1 MSVRRFRRFSSSH
14 RKTDGWALFRV
25 FCFATDAIVK
35 GNKLIITAALPGL
48 SARDVKVEIN
58 DDNSLLFIT
67 ATRTYRHE
75 EDGESDGG
83 SVQYHAFES
92 THGTNQRTIG
102 LPENAKV
109 DTIKTGMKSG
119 MLKIE
124 MKLKPEE
131 KLEEG
136 PEEGRRVIDVEDC

>member
-1 MSVRRFRRFSSSH
+1 M
-14 RKTDGWALFRV
+14 
-25 FCFATDAIVK
+25 
-35 GNKLIITAALPGL
+35 PGL

-75 EDGESDGG
+75 EDGESDNG

-102 LPENAKV
+102 LPESADV
-109 DTIKTGMKSG
+109 DTIKTGMKNG

-131 KLEEG
+131 KLEEEG
-136 PEEGRRVIDVEDC
+136 PEEGRRVINVEDR

>member
-1 MSVRRFRRFSSSH
+1 MRRFRRCSSSH
-14 RKTDGWALFRV
+14 RKTDEWALFRV
-25 FCFATDAIVK
+25 FFTTDAIVK
-35 GNKLIITAALPGL
+35 GGKLIVTAALPGL

-67 ATRTYRHE
+67 ANRTYRHE
-75 EDGESDGG
+75 EDGESDDG

-92 THGTNQRTIG
+92 TRGTNQRTIG
-102 LPENAKV
+102 LPENADV
-109 DTIKTGMKSG
+109 GTIKTGMKSG

-136 PEEGRRVIDVEDC
+136 PEEGRRVINVEDR

>member
-1 MSVRRFRRFSSSH
+1 MR

-25 FCFATDAIVK
+25 CFFSATDAIVK
-35 GNKLIITAALPGL
+35 GDKLIITAALPGL

-75 EDGESDGG
+75 EDGESDDG

-102 LPENAKV
+102 LPENARV

-131 KLEEG
+131 KLEEEG
-136 PEEGRRVIDVEDC
+136 PEEGRRVINVEDR